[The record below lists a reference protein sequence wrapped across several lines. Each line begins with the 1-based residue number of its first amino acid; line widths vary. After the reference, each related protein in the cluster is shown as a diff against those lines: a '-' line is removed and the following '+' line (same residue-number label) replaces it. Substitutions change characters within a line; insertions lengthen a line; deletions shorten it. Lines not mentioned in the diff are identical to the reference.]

1 MTSSPEPVWAV
12 VPIKS
17 FARAKTRL
25 SPALCPALRERLA
38 LAMADHVLATLRN
51 SEVADRLC
59 LLSDEPSPRFNEL
72 ACRYGALPMLDGDVA
87 AGDGGLNDAVKGV
100 AATARNC
107 GAAALLVVHADLPL
121 LTSDTL
127 RLFLRSWRD
136 LRGRDRVALA
146 RSKDGGTSLLLAGH
160 PHTFGYSFGPDS
172 HALHIEECLRK
183 VRSFA
188 SIDLPAARLD
198 IDTPDDLERLRVATR
213 SGLCC
218 PRTIAMVTEMGLL

>member
-1 MTSSPEPVWAV
+1 MTSPPEPVWAV
-12 VPIKS
+12 VPVKS
-17 FARAKTRL
+17 FARSKTRL

-38 LAMADHVLATLRN
+38 LAMADHVLATLRKAH
-51 SEVADRLC
+51 VADRLC
-59 LLSDEPSPRFNEL
+59 LLSDEASSRFNEL
-72 ACRYGALPMLDGDVA
+72 AWRHGALPMLDQDVA
-87 AGDGGLNDAVKGV
+87 AGAGGLNDAVKGV
-100 AATARNC
+100 ARIARNL

-121 LTSDTL
+121 LTSDAL
-127 RLFLRSWRD
+127 RLLLRSWRD
-136 LRGRDRVALA
+136 LQGPDRVALA

-172 HALHIEECLRK
+172 HAAHLNECIRQ

-198 IDTPDDLERLRVATR
+198 IDTPEDLERLRVAIR

-218 PRTIAMVTEMGLL
+218 PPTIAMATGLGLL